1 MSLERIVSKYIDSAQ
16 QVLDMLGSARMPVI
30 VESGKVEEVVQW
42 ARAYLEDAKYY
53 REKEKFELSLT
64 SVAYCEGLLEA
75 LKLLGTV
82 NFEWP
87 TKPKEPRK
95 EK

>member
-16 QVLDMLGSARMPVI
+16 QVLDMLGLAGMPMI

-42 ARAYLEDAKYY
+42 AKAYLEDAKYY
-53 REKEKFELSLT
+53 REKEKFEVSLT

-75 LKLLGTV
+75 LKLLGAV

-87 TKPKEPRK
+87 TKPKEPTK

>member
-1 MSLERIVSKYIDSAQ
+1 MSLERIVSEYIDSAQ
-16 QVLDMLGSARMPVI
+16 QVLDTLGLARMPVI

-42 ARAYLEDAKYY
+42 ARAYLEDAEYY
-53 REKEKFELSLT
+53 REKEKFEVSLT

-75 LKLLGTV
+75 LKLLGAV
-82 NFEWP
+82 NFKWP

>member
-1 MSLERIVSKYIDSAQ
+1 MSLEPIVSKYIDSAQ
-16 QVLDMLGSARMPVI
+16 QVLSSLSLAKMPVT

-42 ARAYLEDAKYY
+42 ARAYLEDAEYY
-53 REKEKFELSLT
+53 REKEKFEVSLT

-75 LKLLGTV
+75 LKLLGAV

-87 TKPKEPRK
+87 TRPKEPRK

>member
-16 QVLDMLGSARMPVI
+16 QVLDTLGLARMPAI
-30 VESGKVEEVVQW
+30 IESRKVEEVVQW
-42 ARAYLEDAKYY
+42 ARAYLEDAEYY
-53 REKEKFELSLT
+53 REKEKLEVSLT

-75 LKLLGTV
+75 LKLLGAV

-95 EK
+95 EE

>member
-1 MSLERIVSKYIDSAQ
+1 MSLERIVSEYIDSAQ
-16 QVLDMLGSARMPVI
+16 QVLDTLGLARMPVI

-42 ARAYLEDAKYY
+42 ARAYLEDAEYY
-53 REKEKFELSLT
+53 REKEKFEVSLT

-75 LKLLGTV
+75 LKLLGAV

>member
-1 MSLERIVSKYIDSAQ
+1 MSLEPIVSKYIVSAQ
-16 QVLDMLGSARMPVI
+16 QVLSTLSLAKMPVT

-42 ARAYLEDAKYY
+42 ARAYLEDAEYY
-53 REKEKFELSLT
+53 REKEKFEVSLT

-75 LKLLGTV
+75 LKLLGAV

>member
-1 MSLERIVSKYIDSAQ
+1 MNLEDTLSKYIDSAQ
-16 QVLDMLGSARMPVI
+16 QVLRTLDLATMPVV
-30 VESGKVEEVVQW
+30 VEPEKVKEVVQW
-42 ARAYLEDAKYY
+42 ARGYLEDAEYY
-53 REKEKFELSLT
+53 REKEKFETSLT

-75 LKLLGTV
+75 LKLLGAV

-87 TKPKEPRK
+87 TRTKVPKE

>member
-1 MSLERIVSKYIDSAQ
+1 MNLEPIVSKYIDSVQ
-16 QVLDMLGSARMPVI
+16 QVLDTLALAMMPI
-30 VESGKVEEVVQW
+30 MVEPRKIEEVMQW
-42 ARAYLEDAKYY
+42 ARAYLEDAEYY
-53 REKEKFELSLT
+53 REKEKFEVSLT

-75 LKLLGTV
+75 LKLLGAV

-95 EK
+95 ER

>member
-1 MSLERIVSKYIDSAQ
+1 MSLERIVSKYIDSAK
-16 QVLDMLGSARMPVI
+16 QVLDMLGLARMPMI

-42 ARAYLEDAKYY
+42 ARAYLEDAEYY
-53 REKEKFELSLT
+53 REKEKFEVSLT

-75 LKLLGTV
+75 LKLLGAV
-82 NFEWP
+82 NFEWR

-95 EK
+95 EE

>member
-16 QVLDMLGSARMPVI
+16 QVLDTLGLARMPVI

-75 LKLLGTV
+75 LKLLGAV

>member
-1 MSLERIVSKYIDSAQ
+1 MSLEQIVLEYIDSAK
-16 QVLDMLGSARMPVI
+16 QVVDTLGLARMPVI
-30 VESGKVEEVVQW
+30 VESEKVEEVVQW
-42 ARAYLEDAKYY
+42 ARAYLEDAEYY
-53 REKEKFELSLT
+53 REKEKFEVSLT

-75 LKLLGTV
+75 LKLLGAV

>member
-1 MSLERIVSKYIDSAQ
+1 MSLERLVAKYIDSTR
-16 QVLDMLGSARMPVI
+16 QVLDKLSLAGMPLI
-30 VESGKVEEVVQW
+30 VEPGKAEEVVQW
-42 ARAYLEDAKYY
+42 ARAYLKDAQYY
-53 REKEKFELSLT
+53 SEKEKFEVSLT

-75 LKLLGTV
+75 LKLLGAV

-87 TKPKEPRK
+87 TKPKKPRK

>member
-1 MSLERIVSKYIDSAQ
+1 MSLERIVTKYIDSAQ
-16 QVLDMLGSARMPVI
+16 QALSELDLAEMPV
-30 VESGKVEEVVQW
+30 VTKSGKVEEVLEW
-42 ARAYLEDAKYY
+42 ARAYLKDAEYY
-53 REKEKFELSLT
+53 REKEKFEVSLT

-75 LKLLGTV
+75 LKLLGAV